1 MVIVESVHPV
11 HGDHGSAIIMAR
23 YLTPREVATR
33 LRVSP
38 TTVMRAIHEERLFAV
53 RVSERVYRIPVG
65 ALARFE
71 RGEPEHIA
79 VPAVDVPELSEPERA
94 EPVDSPVVAGQR

>member
-1 MVIVESVHPV
+1 VI
-11 HGDHGSAIIMAR
+11 R
-23 YLTPREVATR
+23 FYTPREVADR

-38 TTVMRAIHEERLFAV
+38 TTVMRAIHEDRLFAV

-71 RGEPEHIA
+71 AGEIGRVE
-79 VPAVDVPELSEPERA
+79 VPAIDVAELSESGSPEATTDALR
-94 EPVDSPVVAGQR
+94 DSVRV